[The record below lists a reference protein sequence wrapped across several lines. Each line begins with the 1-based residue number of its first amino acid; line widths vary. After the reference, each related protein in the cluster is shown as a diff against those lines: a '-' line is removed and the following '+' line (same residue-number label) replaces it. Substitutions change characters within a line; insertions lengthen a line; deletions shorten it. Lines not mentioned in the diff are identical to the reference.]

1 MVGASQNLV
10 SLVPN
15 SGNFRFLPA
24 YLNRDN
30 GRDDSDGSGGSE
42 LVEVTK
48 SGELVGVTHPVSL
61 SESHPE
67 QQLE

>member
-42 LVEVTK
+42 LV
-48 SGELVGVTHPVSL
+48 GVTHPVSL

>member
-15 SGNFRFLPA
+15 SGNFRF
-24 YLNRDN
+24 
-30 GRDDSDGSGGSE
+30 RDDSDGSGGSE

-48 SGELVGVTHPVSL
+48 SGELIEVISGATTRVARSANPGS
-61 SESHPE
+61 
-67 QQLE
+67 